1 MLQRI
6 VIGNIIS
13 LTASFFL
20 FSGSITE
27 KVKRVYLFGIFECIF
42 LFIAQLFF
50 GQGAAA
56 VSLLIAAFRNLLLFL
71 ERYTRQFFIIVF
83 FATLFLGLFFNT
95 GGALGLIPLL
105 ATLIFTVTTYY
116 AKDYIKVKLSLL
128 LNLVLWTLY
137 SLLILDLSSAV
148 INISSSVLT
157 VLSIL
162 KYLKSES

>member
-27 KVKRVYLFGIFECIF
+27 KVKSVYLFGIFECIF

-71 ERYTRQFFIIVF
+71 ERYTRPFFITVF
-83 FATLFLGLFFNT
+83 LATLFLGLFFNT
-95 GGALGLIPLL
+95 GGTLGLLPLF
-105 ATLIFTVTTYY
+105 ATLIFTVTTYC
-116 AKDYIKVKLSLL
+116 AKEYIKVKLSLL

-137 SLLILDLSSAV
+137 SLLILDLSSTV
-148 INISSSVLT
+148 INITSSVLT
-157 VLSIL
+157 VFSIL
-162 KYLKSES
+162 KHLKNNE